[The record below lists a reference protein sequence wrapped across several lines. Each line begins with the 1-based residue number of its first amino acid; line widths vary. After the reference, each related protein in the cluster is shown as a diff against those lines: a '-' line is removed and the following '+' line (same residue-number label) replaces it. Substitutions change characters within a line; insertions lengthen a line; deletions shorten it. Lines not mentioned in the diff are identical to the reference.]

1 MVNRV
6 RACSEARHYNHN
18 PQVREGRQMRLYRH
32 WARLWGFSMALLL
45 IGGNLSSAQ
54 AQRTGAGDPRP
65 PQRVAGVIFTQDT
78 LSVDVQDEDF
88 GAIFRDIASQAQIE
102 VSNLDGLPARR
113 ISTQFTDLSLIEGL
127 KRLLRVAEVA
137 GYALITAHTED
148 GVKIERI
155 LFLNDSAGSDIE
167 PRSVAAAP
175 RIAAR
180 RARRVAA
187 RSERARSRT
196 AAPSP
201 REKDS
206 ATSVFEDLKSNPETE
221 RLLSQVVHPNEQ
233 VREQAIEGLMR
244 LASSANKQRDLV
256 EALEPYMDDLRHGDE
271 ETREEA
277 REDIRAML
285 RR

>member
-1 MVNRV
+1 
-6 RACSEARHYNHN
+6 
-18 PQVREGRQMRLYRH
+18 MRRYRS
-32 WARLWGFSMALLL
+32 WARLWGFGMALVL
-45 IGGNLSSAQ
+45 IAASLSAAR
-54 AQRTGAGDPRP
+54 AQRTAAGDPGP
-65 PQRVAGVIFTQDT
+65 PRRVAGVVFTQDT

-88 GAIFRDIASQAQIE
+88 GAIFRDIAAQARID
-102 VSNLDGLPARR
+102 VSNLEGLPARR
-113 ISTQFTDLSLIEGL
+113 ISTQFTGLSLMEGL
-127 KRLLRVAEVA
+127 KRLLRVAGVA

-155 LFLNDSAGSDIE
+155 LFLGAGAGPGIE
-167 PRSVAAAP
+167 PRAAAAAP
-175 RIAAR
+175 RLAAR

-187 RSERARSRT
+187 RSQRGRSRT
-196 AAPSP
+196 AAPGA
-201 REKDS
+201 REKERAS
-206 ATSVFEDLKSNPETE
+206 ASVFEDLKANPETE
-221 RLLSQVVHPNEQ
+221 RLLNQVVHPNEQ

-244 LASSANKQRDLV
+244 LASSANKRRDLR